1 MRFVR
6 SLIPELPRITNL
18 HPLSP
23 PPNCKSLVQSRIK
36 VGDSFGLIGKYT
48 MACLAGSCLDKCKL
62 DSCSTMLNG
71 QIYNRAILCW
81 LHFTANYLLRLR
93 ANPQGRW
100 SMSIDGYYTMW
111 LLEIS
116 YTEIAI
122 HHIAHCSRQSR
133 YMNRLRSKRDCFA
146 AMLR

>member
-1 MRFVR
+1 MGFMR

-62 DSCSTMLNG
+62 DSCSTLLNG

-100 SMSIDGYYTMW
+100 SLSIDGYYTMW
-111 LLEIS
+111 LLYIYLTQKS
-116 YTEIAI
+116 QYITLHTAVG
-122 HHIAHCSRQSR
+122 
-133 YMNRLRSKRDCFA
+133 NRDI
-146 AMLR
+146 

>member
-1 MRFVR
+1 MGFMR

-48 MACLAGSCLDKCKL
+48 MAWRTGSCLDKCKL

-71 QIYNRAILCW
+71 QINNRAILCW

-100 SMSIDGYYTMW
+100 SLSIDGYYTMW
-111 LLEIS
+111 LLYIYLTQKS
-116 YTEIAI
+116 QYITLHTAVG
-122 HHIAHCSRQSR
+122 
-133 YMNRLRSKRDCFA
+133 NRNI
-146 AMLR
+146 